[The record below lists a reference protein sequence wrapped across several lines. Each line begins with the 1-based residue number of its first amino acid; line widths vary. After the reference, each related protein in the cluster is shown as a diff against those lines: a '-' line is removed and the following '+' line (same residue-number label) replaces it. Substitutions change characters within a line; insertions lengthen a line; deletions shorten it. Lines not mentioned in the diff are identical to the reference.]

1 MFTSGFIVF
10 SKVNPSGEVSNFL
23 IEDYDTVFKFMSDET
38 HKKRL
43 KL

>member
-23 IEDYDTVFKFMSDET
+23 VEDFDAVLKFMSAET
-38 HKKRL
+38 QKKRL